1 MTKLEK
7 WWSSHYRW
15 TWLLLVAPAFLI
27 ISLAS
32 YTIQPHIQPHIQPA
46 NPTVNI
52 EPSSLLLKLK
62 SSDIVSKS
70 VKFSFSEKP
79 LTVNVSLIGDE
90 LEKLVKT
97 KIILKSE
104 KLYIVNLLTNYSIN
118 NVYSNQTYQ
127 GFLKVNYEIQTSDK
141 NETKNFQNLTSVV
154 LNIQNVKP
162 PSMNKTQ

>member
-15 TWLLLVAPAFLI
+15 TWLILVVPAFFI
-27 ISLAS
+27 ISFAS
-32 YTIQPHIQPHIQPA
+32 LNIQPQPHIQSV

-62 SSDIVSKS
+62 SSDILSKS

-90 LEKLVKT
+90 LTKLVKT
-97 KIILKSE
+97 KFILKSE
-104 KLYIVNLLTNYSIN
+104 KLYIVNLLANGSMNEI
-118 NVYSNQTYQ
+118 YSNQTYQ
-127 GFLKVNYEIQTSDK
+127 GFLKVDYKIKISDK
-141 NETKNFQNLTSVV
+141 NETKNFENLTSVV
-154 LNIQNVKP
+154 MNVQKIKL
-162 PSMNKTQ
+162 PSINNTQ

>member
-15 TWLLLVAPAFLI
+15 TWLLLVAPAFFI
-27 ISLAS
+27 ISFAS
-32 YTIQPHIQPHIQPA
+32 YTIQPHIQPA

-97 KIILKSE
+97 KTILKSA
-104 KLYIVNLLTNYSIN
+104 KLYIINLLTNGSIN
-118 NVYSNQTYQ
+118 NIYSNQTYQ
-127 GFLKVNYEIQTSDK
+127 GFLKVNYKIQTSDK
-141 NETKNFQNLTSVV
+141 NETKNFQNLTSIV
-154 LNIQNVKP
+154 LNIQKVKP
-162 PSMNKTQ
+162 LSMNKTQ